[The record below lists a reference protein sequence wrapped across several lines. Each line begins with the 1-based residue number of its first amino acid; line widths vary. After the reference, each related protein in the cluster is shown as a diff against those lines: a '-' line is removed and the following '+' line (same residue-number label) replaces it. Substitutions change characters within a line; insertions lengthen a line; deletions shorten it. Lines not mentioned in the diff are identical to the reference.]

1 VFTNCEGGVM
11 KRFFA
16 VIFILVVGGCS
27 YGSEKI
33 KGYMEDPKT
42 ILEDPLSVGHQQA
55 MDDLESTYLQ
65 KKITYAEY
73 LQKKKQLED
82 DYQKQAQ
89 GRQDIIE
96 NAR

>member
-1 VFTNCEGGVM
+1 VFTNCEGGDM
-11 KRFFA
+11 KRFLM
-16 VIFILVVGGCS
+16 VIFALVIGGCS
-27 YGSEKI
+27 YGTEKI
-33 KGYMEDPKT
+33 KGYVEDPKT
-42 ILEDPLSVGHQQA
+42 ILEDPVSVNHQQA
-55 MDDLESTYLQ
+55 MDDLESSYLQ

-73 LQKKKQLED
+73 LEKKKQLED